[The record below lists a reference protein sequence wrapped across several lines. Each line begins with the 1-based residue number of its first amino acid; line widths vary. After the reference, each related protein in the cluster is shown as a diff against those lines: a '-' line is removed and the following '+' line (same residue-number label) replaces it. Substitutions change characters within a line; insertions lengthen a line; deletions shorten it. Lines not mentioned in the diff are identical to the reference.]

1 MADFFVHNTSVVD
14 ENVQIGEGTKIWHF
28 SHVLPNSIIG
38 NNCSFGQNCMVG
50 PNVTIGS
57 GVKVQNNISIYDGV
71 KIEDDVFL
79 GPSVVF
85 TNVVNPKEFYC
96 SKGRV
101 QENTFEK
108 RKFCWGKC
116 HYCLWSHRWYV
127 RPSRSRKRC
136 DKRCEGI

>member
-28 SHVLPNSIIG
+28 SHVLSNSIIG

-57 GVKVQNNISIYDGV
+57 RVKVQNNISIYDGV
-71 KIEDDVFL
+71 KMKTMCFWGLLWFYKCCE
-79 GPSVVF
+79 
-85 TNVVNPKEFYC
+85 PKKLYC
-96 SKGRV
+96 SKGRI
-101 QENTFEK
+101 QKNTFEK

-136 DKRCEGI
+136 DKRCETI